1 MNRPFTSALAPIL
14 PLFWD
19 SWTPARSTSCRM
31 PRVASASLHC
41 KCRLRWPLKTGLQQD
56 KPFSRHHSLFLL
68 PVRRVVMCTC
78 VYIQRVYLPYMRVRG
93 TRGHTR
99 QTGTY
104 ILSVPHLLVLS
115 HSSGLCILIASL
127 HSHGDHSS
135 SLRASPNER
144 ACTVLSLPAA
154 GSTAPRHRLTRRCCH
169 QPSSLSV
176 VPTKTTSNRPRVVS
190 PVMSLVLLPASVK
203 RRRRRRL
210 VSLAILEEAKCSRCS
225 YTRVA

>member
-1 MNRPFTSALAPIL
+1 MNRPFTSASAPIL

-19 SWTPARSTSCRM
+19 SWSPARSTSCRM

-68 PVRRVVMCTC
+68 PVRRVVMCKC
-78 VYIQRVYLPYMRVRG
+78 VYVQRVYLLD
-93 TRGHTR
+93 TRTYKTDRYIHTS
-99 QTGTY
+99 
-104 ILSVPHLLVLS
+104 ILSLPHLLVLS
-115 HSSGLCILIASL
+115 HSSGLCIPIASL

-135 SLRASPNER
+135 FLRASPNER
-144 ACTVLSLPAA
+144 ACTVLSLLPAA
-154 GSTAPRHRLTRRCCH
+154 GSTAPRHRLIRRCCH

-190 PVMSLVLLPASVK
+190 PVMSSVLLPASVK
-203 RRRRRRL
+203 RRRQRL

-225 YTRVA
+225 YARVA